1 MGAMS
6 GAETTTSSEKN
17 KRVILNI
24 ITAIGYQVVIAVF
37 GLVLP
42 RLYLVNFG
50 SEVNGLN
57 STIKNIFAYLSLLEA
72 GVGLSAQYS
81 LYGPVAKGD
90 TGSINGILSAT
101 RRFYLKTSVAYTAI
115 TVGFVLLYPLIIKT
129 ELDYFT
135 VCCII
140 LLYGVPGIVL
150 FSLRGKY
157 NAFLEVEGKK
167 YVVTSLAMVTMV
179 ISNLLKLIFLM
190 ISDNL
195 LLIQATYCVPSIV
208 QVVFIIFYVR
218 KHYQWIDW
226 KAEPDHSALAQKN
239 SVLIHQIS
247 SCLFSNTDTV
257 IISFMCGM
265 NYASVYAVFSLF
277 FANFQ
282 QLITAFSNGVT
293 FRFGQLYHSS
303 REQFERAFE
312 WYESLYYMFVFWVYT
327 VITAFLMPIIRLYTS
342 GIADASIY
350 DSKKMLL
357 LFAAW
362 SILSCVEMPL
372 IQLQS
377 IAGKFDDTKGQ
388 AVREMVINILVSL
401 ILTWRIGIAGCL
413 IGTLAALTYRT
424 IALSRYMFGNVRPGN
439 AKRSIKKVAVN
450 AAVAAVVLWI
460 LGLDGCRAVNY
471 FYVAGIAVL
480 NSLWI
485 AALYLL
491 VNVLTNL
498 EEYKGLWKEL
508 CRWLKMRS
516 MR

>member
-1 MGAMS
+1 MTFSGKSVFRRNRQERGKENDGAMS

-24 ITAIGYQVVIAVF
+24 ITAIGYQVVIAAF

-115 TVGFVLLYPLIIKT
+115 TVGFALLYPLIIKT

-282 QLITAFSNGVT
+282 QL
-293 FRFGQLYHSS
+293 
-303 REQFERAFE
+303 
-312 WYESLYYMFVFWVYT
+312 
-327 VITAFLMPIIRLYTS
+327 ITAFLMPIIRLYTS

>member
-1 MGAMS
+1 
-6 GAETTTSSEKN
+6 
-17 KRVILNI
+17 
-24 ITAIGYQVVIAVF
+24 
-37 GLVLP
+37 
-42 RLYLVNFG
+42 
-50 SEVNGLN
+50 
-57 STIKNIFAYLSLLEA
+57 
-72 GVGLSAQYS
+72 
-81 LYGPVAKGD
+81 
-90 TGSINGILSAT
+90 
-101 RRFYLKTSVAYTAI
+101 
-115 TVGFVLLYPLIIKT
+115 
-129 ELDYFT
+129 
-135 VCCII
+135 
-140 LLYGVPGIVL
+140 
-150 FSLRGKY
+150 
-157 NAFLEVEGKK
+157 
-167 YVVTSLAMVTMV
+167 
-179 ISNLLKLIFLM
+179 
-190 ISDNL
+190 
-195 LLIQATYCVPSIV
+195 
-208 QVVFIIFYVR
+208 
-218 KHYQWIDW
+218 
-226 KAEPDHSALAQKN
+226 
-239 SVLIHQIS
+239 
-247 SCLFSNTDTV
+247 
-257 IISFMCGM
+257 MCGM

-342 GIADASIY
+342 GIADAAIY

-372 IQLQS
+372 IQMQS

-388 AVREMVINILVSL
+388 AVWEMVINILVSL

-413 IGTLAALTYRT
+413 VGTLAALTYR
-424 IALSRYMFGNVRPGN
+424 IVALFRYMFGNVRQGS
-439 AKRSIKKVAVN
+439 AKHSIKKVAVN
-450 AAVAAVVLWI
+450 GMTAVVILSV

-498 EEYKGLWKEL
+498 EEYKDLWKEWN
-508 CRWLKMRS
+508 RWLKMRS

>member
-1 MGAMS
+1 M
-6 GAETTTSSEKN
+6 
-17 KRVILNI
+17 
-24 ITAIGYQVVIAVF
+24 
-37 GLVLP
+37 
-42 RLYLVNFG
+42 
-50 SEVNGLN
+50 
-57 STIKNIFAYLSLLEA
+57 
-72 GVGLSAQYS
+72 
-81 LYGPVAKGD
+81 
-90 TGSINGILSAT
+90 
-101 RRFYLKTSVAYTAI
+101 AYTAI
-115 TVGFVLLYPLIIKT
+115 TVGFALLYPLIIKT

-167 YVVTSLAMVTMV
+167 YVVTSLAMVTMI

-218 KHYQWIDW
+218 KHYRWIDW

-257 IISFMCGM
+257 IISFLCGM

-293 FRFGQLYHSS
+293 FRFGQLYHSD
-303 REQFERAFE
+303 RKQFERAFE
-312 WYESLYYMFVFWVYT
+312 WYESLYYMFVFWAYT

-342 GIADASIY
+342 GIADAAIY

-362 SILSCVEMPL
+362 SILSCVETPL

-413 IGTLAALTYRT
+413 IGTLAALTYR
-424 IALSRYMFGNVRPGN
+424 IVALFRYMFGNVRQGS
-439 AKRSIKKVAVN
+439 AKHSIKKVAVN
-450 AAVAAVVLWI
+450 GMTAVVILSV

-471 FYVAGIAVL
+471 FYVAKIAVL

-498 EEYKGLWKEL
+498 EESKDLWKEWN
-508 CRWLKMRS
+508 RWLKMRS

>member
-1 MGAMS
+1 M
-6 GAETTTSSEKN
+6 
-17 KRVILNI
+17 
-24 ITAIGYQVVIAVF
+24 
-37 GLVLP
+37 
-42 RLYLVNFG
+42 
-50 SEVNGLN
+50 
-57 STIKNIFAYLSLLEA
+57 
-72 GVGLSAQYS
+72 
-81 LYGPVAKGD
+81 
-90 TGSINGILSAT
+90 
-101 RRFYLKTSVAYTAI
+101 KTSVAYTAI
-115 TVGFVLLYPLIIKT
+115 TVGFALLYPLIIKT

-179 ISNLLKLIFLM
+179 LSNLLKLIFLM
-190 ISDNL
+190 LSDNL
-195 LLIQATYCVPSIV
+195 LLIQATYCVPSIL

-218 KHYQWIDW
+218 KHYRWIDW

-293 FRFGQLYHSS
+293 FRFGQLYHSD
-303 REQFERAFE
+303 RKQFEKAFE
-312 WYESLYYMFVFWVYT
+312 WYESLYYMFVFWAYT

-342 GIADASIY
+342 GIADAAIY

-388 AVREMVINILVSL
+388 AVWEMVINILVSL

-413 IGTLAALTYRT
+413 VGTLAALSYRI
-424 IALSRYMFGNVRPGN
+424 IALFRYMFGNVRQGS
-439 AKRSIKKVAVN
+439 AKHSIKKVAVN
-450 AAVAAVVLWI
+450 GMTAVVILSV

-498 EEYKGLWKEL
+498 EEYKGLWKEWN
-508 CRWLKMRS
+508 RWLKMRS

>member
-1 MGAMS
+1 M
-6 GAETTTSSEKN
+6 
-17 KRVILNI
+17 
-24 ITAIGYQVVIAVF
+24 
-37 GLVLP
+37 
-42 RLYLVNFG
+42 
-50 SEVNGLN
+50 
-57 STIKNIFAYLSLLEA
+57 
-72 GVGLSAQYS
+72 
-81 LYGPVAKGD
+81 
-90 TGSINGILSAT
+90 
-101 RRFYLKTSVAYTAI
+101 AYTAI
-115 TVGFVLLYPLIIKT
+115 TVGFALLYPLIIKT

-179 ISNLLKLIFLM
+179 LSNLLKLIFLM
-190 ISDNL
+190 LSDNL
-195 LLIQATYCVPSIV
+195 LLIQATYCVPSIL

-218 KHYQWIDW
+218 KHYRWIDW

-293 FRFGQLYHSS
+293 FRFGQLYHSD
-303 REQFERAFE
+303 RKQFEKAFE
-312 WYESLYYMFVFWVYT
+312 WYESLYYMFVFWAYT

-388 AVREMVINILVSL
+388 AVWEMVINILVSL

-413 IGTLAALTYRT
+413 VGTLAALSYRI
-424 IALSRYMFGNVRPGN
+424 IALFRYMFGNVRQGS
-439 AKRSIKKVAVN
+439 AKHSIKKVAVN
-450 AAVAAVVLWI
+450 GMTAVVILSV

>member
-1 MGAMS
+1 M
-6 GAETTTSSEKN
+6 
-17 KRVILNI
+17 
-24 ITAIGYQVVIAVF
+24 
-37 GLVLP
+37 
-42 RLYLVNFG
+42 
-50 SEVNGLN
+50 
-57 STIKNIFAYLSLLEA
+57 
-72 GVGLSAQYS
+72 
-81 LYGPVAKGD
+81 
-90 TGSINGILSAT
+90 
-101 RRFYLKTSVAYTAI
+101 AYTAI
-115 TVGFVLLYPLIIKT
+115 TVGFALLYPLIIKT

-388 AVREMVINILVSL
+388 AVREMAINILVSL

-413 IGTLAALTYRT
+413 IGTLAALTYRI

-450 AAVAAVVLWI
+450 AAVAAVVLLI

-498 EEYKGLWKEL
+498 EEYKDLWKEWN
-508 CRWLKMRS
+508 RWLKMRS

>member
-1 MGAMS
+1 MTYSGKSVFRRNRQDRGRENDGAMS

-115 TVGFVLLYPLIIKT
+115 TVGFALLYPLIIKT

-179 ISNLLKLIFLM
+179 ISNL
-190 ISDNL
+190 
-195 LLIQATYCVPSIV
+195 
-208 QVVFIIFYVR
+208 
-218 KHYQWIDW
+218 
-226 KAEPDHSALAQKN
+226 
-239 SVLIHQIS
+239 
-247 SCLFSNTDTV
+247 
-257 IISFMCGM
+257 
-265 NYASVYAVFSLF
+265 
-277 FANFQ
+277 
-282 QLITAFSNGVT
+282 
-293 FRFGQLYHSS
+293 
-303 REQFERAFE
+303 
-312 WYESLYYMFVFWVYT
+312 
-327 VITAFLMPIIRLYTS
+327 
-342 GIADASIY
+342 
-350 DSKKMLL
+350 
-357 LFAAW
+357 
-362 SILSCVEMPL
+362 
-372 IQLQS
+372 
-377 IAGKFDDTKGQ
+377 
-388 AVREMVINILVSL
+388 
-401 ILTWRIGIAGCL
+401 
-413 IGTLAALTYRT
+413 
-424 IALSRYMFGNVRPGN
+424 
-439 AKRSIKKVAVN
+439 
-450 AAVAAVVLWI
+450 
-460 LGLDGCRAVNY
+460 
-471 FYVAGIAVL
+471 
-480 NSLWI
+480 
-485 AALYLL
+485 
-491 VNVLTNL
+491 
-498 EEYKGLWKEL
+498 
-508 CRWLKMRS
+508 
-516 MR
+516 

>member
-1 MGAMS
+1 M
-6 GAETTTSSEKN
+6 
-17 KRVILNI
+17 
-24 ITAIGYQVVIAVF
+24 
-37 GLVLP
+37 
-42 RLYLVNFG
+42 
-50 SEVNGLN
+50 
-57 STIKNIFAYLSLLEA
+57 
-72 GVGLSAQYS
+72 
-81 LYGPVAKGD
+81 
-90 TGSINGILSAT
+90 
-101 RRFYLKTSVAYTAI
+101 AYTAI
-115 TVGFVLLYPLIIKT
+115 TVGFALLYPLIIKT

-179 ISNLLKLIFLM
+179 LSNLLKLIFLM
-190 ISDNL
+190 LSDNL
-195 LLIQATYCVPSIV
+195 LLIQATYCVPSIL

-218 KHYQWIDW
+218 KHYRWIDW

-293 FRFGQLYHSS
+293 FRFGQLYHSD
-303 REQFERAFE
+303 RKQFEKAFE
-312 WYESLYYMFVFWVYT
+312 WYESLYYMFVFWAYT

-342 GIADASIY
+342 GIADAAIY

-413 IGTLAALTYRT
+413 VGTLAALSYRI
-424 IALSRYMFGNVRPGN
+424 IALFRYMFGNVRQGS
-439 AKRSIKKVAVN
+439 AKHSIKKVAVN
-450 AAVAAVVLWI
+450 GMTAVVILSV

-498 EEYKGLWKEL
+498 EEYKGLWKEWN
-508 CRWLKMRS
+508 RWLKMRS

>member
-1 MGAMS
+1 M
-6 GAETTTSSEKN
+6 
-17 KRVILNI
+17 
-24 ITAIGYQVVIAVF
+24 
-37 GLVLP
+37 
-42 RLYLVNFG
+42 
-50 SEVNGLN
+50 
-57 STIKNIFAYLSLLEA
+57 
-72 GVGLSAQYS
+72 
-81 LYGPVAKGD
+81 
-90 TGSINGILSAT
+90 
-101 RRFYLKTSVAYTAI
+101 
-115 TVGFVLLYPLIIKT
+115 
-129 ELDYFT
+129 
-135 VCCII
+135 
-140 LLYGVPGIVL
+140 PGIVL

-388 AVREMVINILVSL
+388 AVREMAINILVSL

-413 IGTLAALTYRT
+413 IGTLAALTYRI

-498 EEYKGLWKEL
+498 EEYKDLWKEWN
-508 CRWLKMRS
+508 RWLKMRS

>member
-1 MGAMS
+1 M
-6 GAETTTSSEKN
+6 
-17 KRVILNI
+17 
-24 ITAIGYQVVIAVF
+24 
-37 GLVLP
+37 
-42 RLYLVNFG
+42 
-50 SEVNGLN
+50 
-57 STIKNIFAYLSLLEA
+57 
-72 GVGLSAQYS
+72 
-81 LYGPVAKGD
+81 
-90 TGSINGILSAT
+90 
-101 RRFYLKTSVAYTAI
+101 AYTAI
-115 TVGFVLLYPLIIKT
+115 TVGFALLYPLIIKT

-167 YVVTSLAMVTMV
+167 YVVTSLAMVTMI

-218 KHYQWIDW
+218 KHYRWIDW

-293 FRFGQLYHSS
+293 FRFGQLYHSD
-303 REQFERAFE
+303 RKQFERAFE
-312 WYESLYYMFVFWVYT
+312 WYESLYYMFVFWAYT

-342 GIADASIY
+342 GIADAAIY

-362 SILSCVEMPL
+362 SILSCVETPL

-413 IGTLAALTYRT
+413 VGTLAALTYR
-424 IALSRYMFGNVRPGN
+424 IVALFRYMFGNVRQGS
-439 AKRSIKKVAVN
+439 AKHSIKKVAVN
-450 AAVAAVVLWI
+450 GMTAVVILSV

-471 FYVAGIAVL
+471 FYVAKIAVL

-498 EEYKGLWKEL
+498 EESKDLWKEWN
-508 CRWLKMRS
+508 RWLKMRS

>member
-1 MGAMS
+1 M
-6 GAETTTSSEKN
+6 
-17 KRVILNI
+17 
-24 ITAIGYQVVIAVF
+24 
-37 GLVLP
+37 
-42 RLYLVNFG
+42 
-50 SEVNGLN
+50 
-57 STIKNIFAYLSLLEA
+57 
-72 GVGLSAQYS
+72 
-81 LYGPVAKGD
+81 
-90 TGSINGILSAT
+90 
-101 RRFYLKTSVAYTAI
+101 AYTAI
-115 TVGFVLLYPLIIKT
+115 TVGFALLYPLIIKT

-293 FRFGQLYHSS
+293 FRFGQLYHSD
-303 REQFERAFE
+303 RKQFEKAFE
-312 WYESLYYMFVFWVYT
+312 WYESLYYMFVFWAYT

-342 GIADASIY
+342 GIADAAIY

-388 AVREMVINILVSL
+388 AVWEMVINILVSL

-413 IGTLAALTYRT
+413 IGTLAALTYR
-424 IALSRYMFGNVRPGN
+424 IVALFRYMFGNVRQGS
-439 AKRSIKKVAVN
+439 AKHSIKKVAVN
-450 AAVAAVVLWI
+450 GMTAVVILSV

-471 FYVAGIAVL
+471 FYVAKIAVL

-498 EEYKGLWKEL
+498 EESKDLWKEWN
-508 CRWLKMRS
+508 RWLKMRS

>member
-1 MGAMS
+1 M
-6 GAETTTSSEKN
+6 
-17 KRVILNI
+17 
-24 ITAIGYQVVIAVF
+24 
-37 GLVLP
+37 
-42 RLYLVNFG
+42 
-50 SEVNGLN
+50 
-57 STIKNIFAYLSLLEA
+57 
-72 GVGLSAQYS
+72 
-81 LYGPVAKGD
+81 
-90 TGSINGILSAT
+90 
-101 RRFYLKTSVAYTAI
+101 AYTAI
-115 TVGFVLLYPLIIKT
+115 TVGFALLYPLIIKT

-179 ISNLLKLIFLM
+179 LSNLLKLIFLM
-190 ISDNL
+190 LSDNL
-195 LLIQATYCVPSIV
+195 LLIQATYCVPSIL

-218 KHYQWIDW
+218 KHYRWIDW

-293 FRFGQLYHSS
+293 FRFGQLYHSD
-303 REQFERAFE
+303 RKQFEKAFE
-312 WYESLYYMFVFWVYT
+312 WYESLYYMFVFWAYT

-342 GIADASIY
+342 GIADAAIY

-388 AVREMVINILVSL
+388 AVWEMVINILVSL

-413 IGTLAALTYRT
+413 VGTLAALSYRI
-424 IALSRYMFGNVRPGN
+424 IALFRYMFGNVRQGS
-439 AKRSIKKVAVN
+439 AKHSIKKVAVN
-450 AAVAAVVLWI
+450 GMTAVVILSV

-498 EEYKGLWKEL
+498 EEYKGLWKEWN
-508 CRWLKMRS
+508 RWLKMRS

>member
-1 MGAMS
+1 M
-6 GAETTTSSEKN
+6 
-17 KRVILNI
+17 
-24 ITAIGYQVVIAVF
+24 
-37 GLVLP
+37 
-42 RLYLVNFG
+42 
-50 SEVNGLN
+50 
-57 STIKNIFAYLSLLEA
+57 
-72 GVGLSAQYS
+72 
-81 LYGPVAKGD
+81 
-90 TGSINGILSAT
+90 
-101 RRFYLKTSVAYTAI
+101 AYTAI
-115 TVGFVLLYPLIIKT
+115 TVGFALLYPLIIKT

-413 IGTLAALTYRT
+413 IVSGASHT
-424 IALSRYMFGNVRPGN
+424 ISTSTAGGRGFTAIIVAWMSKFNPFAMILVSAFLVFMQQGSIQIASQFGLNEN
-439 AKRSIKKVAVN
+439 ASDIITGILLFFLIGCEFFINYKLEWKKN
-450 AAVAAVVLWI
+450 H
-460 LGLDGCRAVNY
+460 
-471 FYVAGIAVL
+471 
-480 NSLWI
+480 
-485 AALYLL
+485 
-491 VNVLTNL
+491 
-498 EEYKGLWKEL
+498 KEG
-508 CRWLKMRS
+508 K
-516 MR
+516 

>member
-1 MGAMS
+1 M
-6 GAETTTSSEKN
+6 
-17 KRVILNI
+17 
-24 ITAIGYQVVIAVF
+24 
-37 GLVLP
+37 
-42 RLYLVNFG
+42 
-50 SEVNGLN
+50 
-57 STIKNIFAYLSLLEA
+57 
-72 GVGLSAQYS
+72 
-81 LYGPVAKGD
+81 
-90 TGSINGILSAT
+90 
-101 RRFYLKTSVAYTAI
+101 AYTAI
-115 TVGFVLLYPLIIKT
+115 TVGFALLYPLIIKT

-388 AVREMVINILVSL
+388 AVREMAINILVSL

-413 IGTLAALTYRT
+413 IGTLAALTYRI

-498 EEYKGLWKEL
+498 EEYKDLWKEWN
-508 CRWLKMRS
+508 RWLKMRS

>member
-1 MGAMS
+1 M
-6 GAETTTSSEKN
+6 
-17 KRVILNI
+17 
-24 ITAIGYQVVIAVF
+24 
-37 GLVLP
+37 
-42 RLYLVNFG
+42 
-50 SEVNGLN
+50 
-57 STIKNIFAYLSLLEA
+57 
-72 GVGLSAQYS
+72 
-81 LYGPVAKGD
+81 
-90 TGSINGILSAT
+90 
-101 RRFYLKTSVAYTAI
+101 
-115 TVGFVLLYPLIIKT
+115 
-129 ELDYFT
+129 
-135 VCCII
+135 
-140 LLYGVPGIVL
+140 
-150 FSLRGKY
+150 
-157 NAFLEVEGKK
+157 
-167 YVVTSLAMVTMV
+167 
-179 ISNLLKLIFLM
+179 
-190 ISDNL
+190 
-195 LLIQATYCVPSIV
+195 
-208 QVVFIIFYVR
+208 
-218 KHYQWIDW
+218 
-226 KAEPDHSALAQKN
+226 
-239 SVLIHQIS
+239 
-247 SCLFSNTDTV
+247 
-257 IISFMCGM
+257 
-265 NYASVYAVFSLF
+265 F